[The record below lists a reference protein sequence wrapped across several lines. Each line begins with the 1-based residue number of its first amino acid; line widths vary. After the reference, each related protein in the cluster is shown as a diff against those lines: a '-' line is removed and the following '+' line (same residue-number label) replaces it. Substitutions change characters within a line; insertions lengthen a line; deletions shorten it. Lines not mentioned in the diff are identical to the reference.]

1 MPSSNTS
8 VQPKMKIGRLSKK
21 RNPQPGC
28 VFVFQLHFHL
38 SYEAYETQLYIVY
51 YFFIFN
57 FIYIRYTYA
66 HTHAKGNSKKVAGCG
81 LRFRGMRKSATC
93 NFATRNFATFFE
105 ASSRSWANGFALQ
118 AKPLKALPNA
128 SQSPLPRERGTC
140 EASDSNAMN
149 PMRWRAADNPLS
161 SGWGSSLRFR
171 VYWMVG
177 KAKPVRPCHR
187 DEIGFNLKTD
197 KNG

>member
-1 MPSSNTS
+1 MKVAGCGLQVAFFIHPTRSESKACRKKSVCPIRKPMPSSNTS
-8 VQPKMKIGRLSKK
+8 VQPKMKIGRLSKN

-81 LRFRGMRKSATC
+81 LRFRDMPKSATC
-93 NFATRNFATFFE
+93 NFATRN
-105 ASSRSWANGFALQ
+105 L
-118 AKPLKALPNA
+118 L
-128 SQSPLPRERGTC
+128 
-140 EASDSNAMN
+140 
-149 PMRWRAADNPLS
+149 
-161 SGWGSSLRFR
+161 
-171 VYWMVG
+171 
-177 KAKPVRPCHR
+177 
-187 DEIGFNLKTD
+187 
-197 KNG
+197 

>member
-1 MPSSNTS
+1 MKVAGCKLRFSSTLLEAKPKHVERNTS
-8 VQPKMKIGRLSKK
+8 AQSKNRRHHRNWKAITGRLSKK

-66 HTHAKGNSKKVAGCG
+66 HTHAKGNSMKVAGCG
-81 LRFRGMRKSATC
+81 LRFRGMQKSVTC

-105 ASSRSWANGFALQ
+105 ASSRS
-118 AKPLKALPNA
+118 
-128 SQSPLPRERGTC
+128 
-140 EASDSNAMN
+140 
-149 PMRWRAADNPLS
+149 
-161 SGWGSSLRFR
+161 
-171 VYWMVG
+171 
-177 KAKPVRPCHR
+177 
-187 DEIGFNLKTD
+187 
-197 KNG
+197 